1 MKNLDG
7 LNKGKRMMNRVFYIL
22 CLLLTVLS
30 SCIRDE
36 IPPCPA
42 LSVQISVKDK
52 NYFNVRKVDLEQAL
66 SEDLAFREYVPRLYY
81 RLCPLGS
88 DEAVAEQELFEVT
101 GEDKTLSVRFPDE
114 LPHGTY
120 VLTAW
125 GGLKDLSS
133 LDADRTS
140 LTLHPGGSEGED
152 VYMTCDT
159 LVYDA
164 WNSSYTVEME
174 RTKGKLI
181 ILASNLPGDIAWSG
195 KSVSGLY
202 GTVDTGFGYSGETAV
217 TAEREWTP
225 GAEVVTKT
233 LLSPSRPGGST
244 LKLSFYDSP
253 ERLTPAAVPDDVT
266 ITVRRNELT
275 VLKYVYEEGR
285 FSVYIL
291 VNDNW
296 EKVHDMIID

>member
-1 MKNLDG
+1 MKGIDG
-7 LNKGKRMMNRVFYIL
+7 LMKMNRVFYIL
-22 CLLLTVLS
+22 GLLTALT

-52 NYFNVRKVDLEQAL
+52 NYFNVHKVELEQTL
-66 SEDLAFREYVPRLYY
+66 SEDLAFREYVPTLYY
-81 RLCPLGS
+81 RLCPIGN

-101 GEDKTLSVRFPDE
+101 GEDKTHAVRFPDE

-120 VLTAW
+120 VLTVW
-125 GGLKDLSS
+125 GGLEDLSS
-133 LDADRTS
+133 LDAARTS
-140 LTLHPGGSEGED
+140 LTLHPAGAEGED
-152 VYMTCDT
+152 VYMACDT

-164 WNSSYTVEME
+164 WNYDYTMEME

-181 ILASNLPGDIAWSG
+181 IQASNLPGDIAWSR
-195 KSVSGLY
+195 KNVSPLY
-202 GTVDTGFGYSGETAV
+202 GMVDSAFGYSGETGV
-217 TAEREWTP
+217 TAESEWTP

-233 LLSPSRPGGST
+233 LLSPSHPGGST

-253 ERLTPAAVPDDVT
+253 GRLVPASVPDDVT
-266 ITVRRNELT
+266 ITMKRNELT
-275 VLKYVYEEGR
+275 VLKYVYEDGR
-285 FSVYIL
+285 FSIYIL